1 MKKFL
6 MFALVAMVAGSAMAQ
21 AVSWIGNSAIYV
33 VEEDTWY
40 NGSASWGA
48 GGAFEAHDFGLL
60 DSWSLTLGG
69 QAQTWWDDS
78 GSHPATTVVLNYQV
92 DATDW
97 DSVALPWLSYA
108 SNNDTW
114 ENMTGENVIAASGVG
129 AGNHTLAVYF
139 SANDGVNTVYDS
151 NSSANYNAEFSTA
164 IPEPA
169 TMSLLGLGA
178 LAMVLRRKM
187 SK

>member
-21 AVSWIGNSAIYV
+21 AVSWIGNSAVYV
-33 VEEDTWY
+33 AEEDAWY
-40 NGSASWGA
+40 NGSANWA
-48 GGAFEAHDFGLL
+48 AGAFEAHDFGLL
-60 DSWSLTLGG
+60 TSWSLTLGG
-69 QAQTWWDDS
+69 NAETWTDDS
-78 GSHPATTVVLNYQV
+78 ASHPATTVVLNYQV
-92 DATDW
+92 DATAW
-97 DSVALPWLSYA
+97 DSVALPWLSFA
-108 SNNDTW
+108 SSNDKW
-114 ENMTGENVIAASGVG
+114 ENMTGENIVAASGVG
-129 AGNHTLAVYF
+129 AGDHTIAVYF

-151 NSSANYNAEFSTA
+151 NSSANYNATFSTA

>member
-6 MFALVAMVAGSAMAQ
+6 MFALIAIVAGAASAQ
-21 AVSWIGNSAIYV
+21 SVSWIGNSAVYNDSN
-33 VEEDTWY
+33 DTWY
-40 NGSASWGA
+40 NCSANWAS
-48 GGAFEAHDFGLL
+48 GGAFDTTDFGLVTAL
-60 DSWSLTLGG
+60 AIGG
-69 QAQTWWDDS
+69 QAATWWTDS
-78 GSHPATTVVLNYQV
+78 ASHQGTTDVNMNYQV
-92 DATDW
+92 DALTADYV
-97 DSVALPWLSYA
+97 DLNWLSYG

-114 ENMTGENVIAASGVG
+114 ENMVGESVLTGVG
-129 AGNHTLAVYF
+129 AGEHTLAVWF
-139 SANDGVNTVYDS
+139 SANDGTTTVYDS
-151 NSSANYNAEFSTA
+151 NSSANYIADFETA